1 MTSIRFA
8 LNHMTAPSL
17 AIDDFFALATSL
29 GIDSVE
35 IRNDLSGNA
44 ILDGTK
50 PEAIKQAAARHGPVS
65 YTHLTLPT
73 IYSV

>member
-8 LNHMTAPSL
+8 LNHMVAPSL
-17 AIDDFFALATSL
+17 AIDDFFALTKSL
-29 GIDSVE
+29 GIDAVE

-50 PEAIKQAAARHGPVS
+50 PEAIKQAAERHAGA
-65 YTHLTLPT
+65 YRNRRTADRLR
-73 IYSV
+73 